1 MKSVSIIL
9 LFTLFLQPFHYGPAS
24 ANYLFILFPFFVIL
38 SKQRIIIP
46 SKSILITICLFTFIL
61 ILGFISQ
68 PEYLQ
73 YALRRMTS
81 FILYMLMFSFLFI
94 PINEKLV
101 YAFKISIIVASLFVM
116 LPFIFH
122 LMSLGTENLGWSS
135 KSTMGAQRY
144 GFIYIMAFWLVL
156 MFKSKSKFIT
166 LLKFVLLPTIITG
179 ILILFNRSSIVSL
192 IVSMIIYFLYKT
204 MVYKSTIR
212 RKIAFTFLSIVTVYA
227 IYQAISIFAPFI
239 ITFFDRRLFSV
250 FADLNLTRFNL
261 EDENGSEGYR
271 IFMFKTIIEFVS
283 NHLFTGSGFLGV
295 WVLFSDLS
303 GSTHNQ
309 YTDMLFRT
317 GLLGFL
323 AYLYLIIRIVNY
335 TYRQHKDLFFGLV
348 GVIIFG
354 LFNETFK
361 LSHGGFIFAF
371 LLALSF
377 QKNKKLSSYTNNTWR

>member
-9 LFTLFLQPFHYGPAS
+9 LFTLFLQPLAYGGAS

-73 YALRRMTS
+73 FGARRMIS
-81 FILYMLMFSFLFI
+81 FILFMFMFSFLFI

-116 LPFIFH
+116 LPFIFR
-122 LMSLGTENLGWSS
+122 MISLGPENLGWGS
-135 KSTMGAQRY
+135 KGTFGVQRY

-166 LLKFVLLPTIITG
+166 LLKFVLLPTILTG
-179 ILILFNRSSIVSL
+179 IIILFNRSTIVSL
-192 IVSMIIYFLYKT
+192 IGSMIVYFLYKT

-212 RKIAFTFLSIVTVYA
+212 EKITFIFLSIVTVYA
-227 IYQAISIFAPFI
+227 IFQAISIFAPFI
-239 ITFFDRRLFSV
+239 ITFFDRQLFSV
-250 FADLNLTRFNL
+250 LADPDLIRTRFNF
-261 EDENGSEGYR
+261 EDEHGSEGYR
-271 IFMFKTIIEFVS
+271 IFMFKTIIEYVS

-295 WVLFSDLS
+295 WILFSDLS

-309 YTDMLFRT
+309 YTDMLFRN
-317 GLLGFL
+317 GLLGFI

-348 GVIIFG
+348 GVMIFG
-354 LFNETFK
+354 LFHETFK
-361 LSHGGFIFAF
+361 LSQGGFIFAF

-377 QKNKKLSSYTNNTWR
+377 QKKGIK